1 VKKYLTSK
9 AEKFKTML
17 TFSPK
22 LIIYILIFAT
32 LLFTPL
38 FAGDY
43 LVHLVTSSF
52 ILGILALA
60 YDLLYGHMGIVS
72 LGHSVFYGIAAYTLG
87 MLSVTIFNIKNP
99 IITFVAAMTA
109 GAMLG
114 LLIGYVSTFAKGIYS
129 LLITFAF
136 AHIFYLLVM
145 SNPGG
150 ITEGE
155 NGITQVRPPP
165 LYIGNFTLNLFKGAG
180 LYYLTFAILIV
191 SCILLKAIIESQLGD
206 VFRGIKENEN
216 RLLALGFN
224 VRQYKIFAFVI
235 SGIFSGIAGYLMA
248 CLENIVTPEM
258 VSWTTGAQTL
268 LIVVLGGPSSL
279 LGPIIGSFLI
289 NIVRFYI
296 SSLMGGGTWVYVLG
310 GLYILTMLF
319 LPQGLWKYVERVLV
333 SLGIK

>member
-1 VKKYLTSK
+1 M
-9 AEKFKTML
+9 EKFKTML
-17 TFSPK
+17 AFSPK
-22 LIIYILIFAT
+22 TITCILIFAA
-32 LLFTPL
+32 LLFIPVI
-38 FAGDY
+38 AGDY
-43 LVHLVTSSF
+43 VVHLVTSSF

-72 LGHSVFYGIAAYTLG
+72 LGHSVLYGMAAYTLG
-87 MLSVTIFNIKNP
+87 MLSVTVFNIKNP
-99 IITFVAAMTA
+99 IIVLVAAMIV

-114 LLIGYVSTFAKGIYS
+114 LLIGYVGTFTKGIYT

-165 LYIGNFTLNLFKGAG
+165 LYIGNFTLSLFKGAG

-191 SCILLKAIIESQLGD
+191 SCIILKAIINSQLGD

-216 RLLALGFN
+216 RLLALGYN
-224 VRQYKIFAFVI
+224 VRRYKIFAFVI
-235 SGIFSGIAGYLMA
+235 SGIFSGIAGGLMA
-248 CLENIVTPEM
+248 YLDNIVTPEM
-258 VSWTTGAQTL
+258 VSWTTGAQIL
-268 LIVVLGGPSSL
+268 LTVVLGGPGSL

-289 NIVRFYI
+289 NIVKFYI
-296 SSLMGGGTWVYVLG
+296 SSLIGGGSWVYVLG
-310 GLYILTMLF
+310 GLYILVMLF
-319 LPQGLWKYVERVLV
+319 LPQGIWKYIEPVLAR
-333 SLGIK
+333 IKIK